1 MENEICNNITLI
13 KRKKKSKFRRI
24 CDNLFSRCYID
35 EIEYDFDV
43 INSSPTKIIVLLS
56 FDMVNLSKI
65 DLKFNTNGI
74 GIGLELGDNKTISQE
89 CILMGDENSNN
100 LFYRTHKFYSPKKI
114 CYLSIMQIQ
123 KNIDSEVQEGVF
135 VLKNHY
141 LNLKKFK
148 CYHAL
153 FHESK
158 SIPFNRYD

>member
-1 MENEICNNITLI
+1 MENVICDNINLI
-13 KRKKKSKFRRI
+13 QRKKKNILIRI
-24 CDNLFSRCYID
+24 CDNLFNRCYID

-43 INSSPTKIIVLLS
+43 INSSLTKIIVLLS

-100 LFYRTHKFYSPKKI
+100 LFYRSHKFYSPKKI
-114 CYLSIMQIQ
+114 CYLSIMKIQ
-123 KNIDSEVQEGVF
+123 KNITSSALEGVF

-148 CYHAL
+148 GYHAL

-158 SIPFNRYD
+158 SVPFNSRE